1 MENVMRPLY
10 SSVLYI
16 SCYNNQYIFNWR
28 IFGEKIHLVYNDFNF
43 PLKIKEDDFLQ
54 IVTSINR
61 ADQIKEW
68 IDTFPERII

>member
-1 MENVMRPLY
+1 M
-10 SSVLYI
+10 
-16 SCYNNQYIFNWR
+16 FNWR

-68 IDTFPERII
+68 IETFPERII